1 MKKVLV
7 LGAFGYFCN
16 QLDGQTIKTR
26 NVYNLLHERYA
37 GKVWRADTLKL
48 KKNPLL
54 LLDLLWKLIK
64 CNTLIIIP
72 CLNNLTYIFPV
83 VYYLSKI
90 FGYEIIHI
98 CIGGWQVEYFKGD
111 ERFASHPFQL
121 SLSKKIKAFM
131 PEMEKVD
138 NDLKLEFGF
147 NNTVVLTNFREIDI
161 SIVNRNNTRT
171 LKLVFLS
178 RINKKKGYPTVF
190 NFAQYVR
197 ENGLDITITFYGMVE
212 SDDKEDFMFCVS
224 QFPDIVTYGGLLSQ
238 EIISRTL
245 VNYDLML
252 FPTRYYTE
260 GLPGTIID
268 AYIAN
273 LPVIA
278 TEWKHAREFIKD
290 GETGFIVRFD
300 NCQKE
305 FDARI
310 MELYNN
316 RKKLSVMKCNDKKEA
331 LRFTETNGWQ
341 VLSKYL

>member
-1 MKKVLV
+1 M
-7 LGAFGYFCN
+7 
-16 QLDGQTIKTR
+16 
-26 NVYNLLHERYA
+26 
-37 GKVWRADTLKL
+37 
-48 KKNPLL
+48 
-54 LLDLLWKLIK
+54 
-64 CNTLIIIP
+64 
-72 CLNNLTYIFPV
+72 
-83 VYYLSKI
+83 
-90 FGYEIIHI
+90 
-98 CIGGWQVEYFKGD
+98 
-111 ERFASHPFQL
+111 
-121 SLSKKIKAFM
+121 
-131 PEMEKVD
+131 
-138 NDLKLEFGF
+138 
-147 NNTVVLTNFREIDI
+147 
-161 SIVNRNNTRT
+161 
-171 LKLVFLS
+171 
-178 RINKKKGYPTVF
+178 
-190 NFAQYVR
+190 
-197 ENGLDITITFYGMVE
+197 TITFYGMVE

-260 GLPGTIID
+260 GLPGKIID

-305 FDARI
+305 FDTRI

-316 RKKLSVMKCNDKKEA
+316 RKKLSVMKCNAKKEA